1 MITQSW
7 SMADDRAAQVLVA
20 EFQFV
25 AGLIPFYRRA
35 ELIVLGA
42 TGALLS
48 VMVAALATLEAADES
63 QRQAEGILLALGAW
77 VPVLL
82 LLIEV
87 MALTRIMRASRYI
100 YCCLHPLACQLGRPG
115 LLEFER
121 SPSAELLAG
130 MRGQSSQAGRSRM
143 DQADESKLKQH
154 TLREQFMIFFFSST
168 PLILVVAAAS
178 IGLAAGGILV
188 DFGPLTLSFGL
199 SAALGA
205 VALACYGI
213 ASTQTHEARGLIP
226 QAVRVPK

>member
-1 MITQSW
+1 M
-7 SMADDRAAQVLVA
+7 A

-48 VMVAALATLEAADES
+48 VMVAALATLEAADGS

-100 YCCLHPLACQLGRPG
+100 FRCLHPLACNLGRPG

-121 SPSAELLAG
+121 SPGAELLAA
-130 MRGQSSQAGRSRM
+130 MIERRSPTEQRGSPPS
-143 DQADESKLKQH
+143 DESNQKRL
-154 TLREQFMIFFFSST
+154 TLREWLVIFFFSST
-168 PLILVVAAAS
+168 PLILAIAAAS
-178 IGLAAGGILV
+178 IGLAAGGIVL
-188 DFGPLTLSFGL
+188 DFGLLAAI
-199 SAALGA
+199 SAI
-205 VALACYGI
+205 VLACCGI
-213 ASTQTHEARGLIP
+213 ASTQTHEGRGLRP
-226 QAVRVPK
+226 QAVRAPK

>member
-1 MITQSW
+1 
-7 SMADDRAAQVLVA
+7 MADDRAVQVLIA

-87 MALTRIMRASRYI
+87 MALTRIKRASRYI
-100 YCCLHPLACQLGRPG
+100 YGRLHPLACRLGRSS
-115 LLEFER
+115 LLEWEGA
-121 SPSAELLAG
+121 PGAELLAG
-130 MRGQSSQAGRSRM
+130 MAERRSAQRHQKPHVDGSRRAQRTVRGWLA
-143 DQADESKLKQH
+143 
-154 TLREQFMIFFFSST
+154 IFFSSST
-168 PLILVVAAAS
+168 PLILAIAVAS
-178 IGLAAGGILV
+178 IGLAAGGILL
-188 DFGPLTLSFGL
+188 DFGVLTITSGFLAMT
-199 SAALGA
+199 SAAVL
-205 VALACYGI
+205 ALYGI
-213 ASTQTHEARGLIP
+213 ASTRGHEGRKAAR
-226 QAVRVPK
+226 

>member
-1 MITQSW
+1 M
-7 SMADDRAAQVLVA
+7 LVA

-100 YCCLHPLACQLGRPG
+100 FRCLHPLACNLGCPG

-121 SPSAELLAG
+121 SPGAELLAG
-130 MRGQSSQAGRSRM
+130 MIERRSPTEQRGSPPS
-143 DQADESKLKQH
+143 DESNQERLA
-154 TLREQFMIFFFSST
+154 LRERLVIFFFSST
-168 PLILVVAAAS
+168 PLILAIAAAS
-178 IGLAAGGILV
+178 IALAVGGIVRDFGLLTLGFGLLAAM
-188 DFGPLTLSFGL
+188 
-199 SAALGA
+199 SAI
-205 VALACYGI
+205 VLACYGI
-213 ASTQTHEARGLIP
+213 ASTQTHEGRGLRP
-226 QAVRVPK
+226 QAVRASK